1 MPDADRERALA
12 RYTAL
17 ASAYDSRFRI
27 PGTPIRFGW
36 DALIGLFPGF
46 GDVAGGLLGAY
57 GLLVGWRLGAPT
69 AVLTRMLF
77 NVVVDVAGGA
87 IPALGDL
94 FDVAWRSNSRNAAL
108 LARWLEQPGEVRRKS
123 LGLAVGLVA
132 GLLLLAAAAVWLAWT
147 MVSLLA
153 SAYPAGRS

>member
-1 MPDADRERALA
+1 
-12 RYTAL
+12 
-17 ASAYDSRFRI
+17 
-27 PGTPIRFGW
+27 
-36 DALIGLFPGF
+36 
-46 GDVAGGLLGAY
+46 
-57 GLLVGWRLGAPT
+57 
-69 AVLTRMLF
+69 MLF